1 MPRKTKTTPKKTSA
15 KKPKKPKKVE
25 EMAQTHGK
33 EEKPLYSTLEQIW
46 GDTGLSKYGTFD
58 ENEYLKELENMT
70 KADIQAHANKL
81 GLVPIDNRKELVK
94 RLIKE
99 FVYHKSRYSTI
110 PADIQINNITS
121 NLSAEVRKI
130 LSEGK

>member
-1 MPRKTKTTPKKTSA
+1 MPRKNKTTSKKTSV
-15 KKPKKPKKVE
+15 KKPKKVE
-25 EMAQTHGK
+25 EMSQTHGK
-33 EEKPLYSTLEQIW
+33 EERPLYSTLEQIW
-46 GDTGLSKYGTFD
+46 GDTGLSRYGTFD
-58 ENEYLKELENMT
+58 EDNYLKELEDMT
-70 KADIQAHANKL
+70 KADIQAHRL
-81 GLVPIDNRKELVK
+81 GLVPIDNRRELVK
-94 RLIKE
+94 RLLKE